1 MFCDHQ
7 DHQQHDHH
15 DGGSA
20 KLSYCSER
28 EGVTNNN
35 DLGRRNPWRSGR
47 QEEQCASSQHTINKI
62 FSMEA
67 DNINASFPPGWQ
79 LTINKIFSKEADNIN
94 ASFPPGWQLT
104 INKIFPKAA
113 DNINASFPPGG
124 GVLDPSLNN
133 NVQHSGEQEV
143 VTLREL
149 PGRELP
155 DPWFPGFGRRG
166 HGGARG
172 RQRRGNPPFGREEK
186 TTKRA
191 EPNFAPP
198 QLVVFSGRK

>member
-1 MFCDHQ
+1 MEDL
-7 DHQQHDHH
+7 

-28 EGVTNNN
+28 EGVTSNN

-62 FSMEA
+62 FS
-67 DNINASFPPGWQ
+67 
-79 LTINKIFSKEADNIN
+79 KEADNIN

-104 INKIFPKAA
+104 INKIFPKEA
-113 DNINASFPPGG
+113 DNINASFPPG

-133 NVQHSGEQEV
+133 NVQHSGEQVV

-149 PGRELP
+149 LARELP
-155 DPWFPGFGRRG
+155 VSWFPGF
-166 HGGARG
+166 
-172 RQRRGNPPFGREEK
+172 
-186 TTKRA
+186 
-191 EPNFAPP
+191 
-198 QLVVFSGRK
+198 

>member
-1 MFCDHQ
+1 MEDL
-7 DHQQHDHH
+7 

-28 EGVTNNN
+28 EGVTSNN

-47 QEEQCASSQHTINKI
+47 KEEQCASSQHTINKI
-62 FSMEA
+62 FSME
-67 DNINASFPPGWQ
+67 
-79 LTINKIFSKEADNIN
+79 
-94 ASFPPGWQLT
+94 
-104 INKIFPKAA
+104 A

-155 DPWFPGFGRRG
+155 DPWFPGF
-166 HGGARG
+166 
-172 RQRRGNPPFGREEK
+172 
-186 TTKRA
+186 
-191 EPNFAPP
+191 
-198 QLVVFSGRK
+198 